1 MSQKNTLLF
10 FGIIL
15 LVTGISSIFLEW
27 DFNGI

>member
-15 LVTGISSIFLEW
+15 LVTGISSIFLE
-27 DFNGI
+27 